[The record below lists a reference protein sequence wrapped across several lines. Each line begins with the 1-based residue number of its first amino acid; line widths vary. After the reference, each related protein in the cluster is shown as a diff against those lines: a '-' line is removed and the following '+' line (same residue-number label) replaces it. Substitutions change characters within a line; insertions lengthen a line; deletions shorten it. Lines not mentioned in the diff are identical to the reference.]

1 MRVYEDTV
9 MENGL
14 YNRFVNKLLG
24 TDAQDWCLVTDEEL
38 DENSDVEDPEVQLKK
53 EIRGTDV
60 FVQAAQDAL
69 LAAALRRDFERK
81 CMELEDL
88 RSRRL

>member
-1 MRVYEDTV
+1 MRVYEDVV

-24 TDAQDWCLVTDEEL
+24 TDAQDWCTDMHEDL
-38 DENSDVEDPEVQLKK
+38 DEASDVEDPEVELRR
-53 EIRGTDV
+53 EIHGTEV
-60 FVQAAQDAL
+60 YVQAAQDAL
-69 LAAALRRDFERK
+69 VVAALRRDYERK